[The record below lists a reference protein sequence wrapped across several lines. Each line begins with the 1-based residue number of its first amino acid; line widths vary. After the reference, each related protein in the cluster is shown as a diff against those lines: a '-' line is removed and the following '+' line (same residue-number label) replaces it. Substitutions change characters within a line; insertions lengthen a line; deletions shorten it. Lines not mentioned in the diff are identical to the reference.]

1 MQITVKLYAMLSAY
15 LPPGAERNVGTL
27 TVPESS
33 TVKSVIKQLNVPPE
47 MAHLV
52 LVNGTFVAPEAR
64 SETVLRE
71 GDTLALWPPV
81 AGG

>member
-1 MQITVKLYAMLSAY
+1 MRITVKLYATLSEY
-15 LPPGAERNVGTL
+15 LPSGSEGNVGTL
-27 TVPESS
+27 TVPASS
-33 TVKSVIKQLNVPPE
+33 TVKSVIKELNVPLE

-52 LVNGTFVAPEAR
+52 LVNGTFIAPEAR

>member
-1 MQITVKLYAMLSAY
+1 MQITVKLYAMLSEH

-27 TVPESS
+27 TVPEAS
-33 TVKSVIKQLNVPPE
+33 TVSSVIKQLNVPLE

-52 LVNGTFVAPEAR
+52 LINGTFVAPEVR

-71 GDTLALWPPV
+71 DDTLAIWPPV